1 MCALGHMTVLQGLP
15 GNMAGRSHLVL
26 GDTTKYPAD
35 FIGEGFRAGSRIK
48 IHLPQISTKID
59 YR

>member
-1 MCALGHMTVLQGLP
+1 MCALDHMTVLQGL
-15 GNMAGRSHLVL
+15 GHMVGTSHFVV
-26 GDTTKYPAD
+26 GYTTGYPAD

>member
-1 MCALGHMTVLQGLP
+1 MYALDHMAVLQGL
-15 GNMAGRSHLVL
+15 GNMAGGSHLVL
-26 GDTTKYPAD
+26 GDTTEYPAD
-35 FIGEGFRAGSRIK
+35 FIGEGFRGGSRIK